1 MENTK
6 WNNEK
11 HVGIKVIKKR
21 KCKKSKK
28 VEKSCWQNQTIVIIY
43 SSRLWD
49 SKLFTTTTKNKS
61 KKLLT
66 RTTKYD
72 IINKF
77 AAKEQNEQNEQLKS
91 KIIKTTDFKSSKIWT
106 LITEQ

>member
-1 MENTK
+1 MIKKGVVENTK

-11 HVGIKVIKKR
+11 DVKKENA
-21 KCKKSKK
+21 KKSKK

-49 SKLFTTTTKNKS
+49 SKSFTTTTKIKS

-66 RTTKYD
+66 NTTKYD
-72 IINKF
+72 IIEKF
-77 AAKEQNEQNEQLKS
+77 HC
-91 KIIKTTDFKSSKIWT
+91 
-106 LITEQ
+106 